1 MEIKFCS
8 NSEHQKINAI
18 KYCVEC
24 KIYMCNKCEKL
35 HSGLFNSHN
44 LHNIDK
50 DFNDIFINFSKED
63 NHYDKLEFF
72 CKTHN
77 KLCCSACI
85 AKVRK
90 KGKGQHSNCDV
101 CIIED
106 IKKEKKNIYNKN
118 IIELENLSIS
128 LQDSINK
135 LKENFEKINKTKEE
149 LKIKIQK
156 IFTEIRN
163 QINNREDEIL
173 LKVDEE
179 FDKVALNENK
189 IKEIEKLP
197 NKVKLTLEKGKNME
211 KEWNDDEKLSLMINH
226 CLNIE
231 NDLKNIE
238 LIKSTNI
245 KNTFPHFEFKPDEKG
260 VKQFLE
266 TIKYFGNI
274 YEYKNFI
281 KNPISLNN
289 LEDYKLSG
297 ENNDIITRIG
307 SEGYRGTLILDNL
320 EKDKE
325 YKWKIK
331 LLNSRDN
338 YHFEIGVA
346 SSDFDINQSYQD
358 CGWYYYVY
366 SSCLD
371 SGPPHNYSGKVI
383 NYSRAK
389 SEITVIMNMPQRT
402 LKFLI
407 DDVYRGE
414 CFNDIPV
421 DKPLYPA
428 IFMYYNGDSL
438 QFIKC

>member
-1 MEIKFCS
+1 M
-8 NSEHQKINAI
+8 
-18 KYCVEC
+18 
-24 KIYMCNKCEKL
+24 
-35 HSGLFNSHN
+35 
-44 LHNIDK
+44 
-50 DFNDIFINFSKED
+50 
-63 NHYDKLEFF
+63 
-72 CKTHN
+72 
-77 KLCCSACI
+77 
-85 AKVRK
+85 
-90 KGKGQHSNCDV
+90 
-101 CIIED
+101 
-106 IKKEKKNIYNKN
+106 
-118 IIELENLSIS
+118 
-128 LQDSINK
+128 
-135 LKENFEKINKTKEE
+135 
-149 LKIKIQK
+149 
-156 IFTEIRN
+156 
-163 QINNREDEIL
+163 
-173 LKVDEE
+173 
-179 FDKVALNENK
+179 
-189 IKEIEKLP
+189 
-197 NKVKLTLEKGKNME
+197 
-211 KEWNDDEKLSLMINH
+211 
-226 CLNIE
+226 
-231 NDLKNIE
+231 
-238 LIKSTNI
+238 
-245 KNTFPHFEFKPDEKG
+245 
-260 VKQFLE
+260 
-266 TIKYFGNI
+266 
-274 YEYKNFI
+274 
-281 KNPISLNN
+281 
-289 LEDYKLSG
+289 YKLSG

-325 YKWKIK
+325 YTWKIK